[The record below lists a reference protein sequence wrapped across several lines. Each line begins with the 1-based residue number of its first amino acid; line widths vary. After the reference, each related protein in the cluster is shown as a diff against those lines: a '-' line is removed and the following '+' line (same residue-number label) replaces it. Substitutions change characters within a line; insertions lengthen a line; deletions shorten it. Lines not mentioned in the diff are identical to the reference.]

1 MALSPY
7 IPTYYN
13 TAVTPSGLGTFHI
26 NWVEAGSRDHPTI
39 LLLHGFPASSNQYRD
54 FIPLLSNDYHVLAP
68 DLPGFGLTKSPAD
81 LEYTFDNLTAA
92 ISAWLIA
99 LNITSFVSYMFDY
112 GAPVAQRLALANP
125 DHVKAIVTPLW
136 KEEVQQQL
144 QAQINQIDQQLQQI
158 DMEGQRAIS
167 AVQKQSLQPPGP
179 QTLQQIENIQ
189 GQVNQKKSELLEQ
202 KNQSLQNLQQVQF
215 LELDQEVNQFQM
227 ESFFH
232 VEPGDNLINKLNV
245 EVVLRD
251 GVVEE
256 IRGDI

>member
-1 MALSPY
+1 MDASK
-7 IPTYYN
+7 
-13 TAVTPSGLGTFHI
+13 SQ
-26 NWVEAGSRDHPTI
+26 
-39 LLLHGFPASSNQYRD
+39 LLLKRVVN
-54 FIPLLSNDYHVLAP
+54 
-68 DLPGFGLTKSPAD
+68 
-81 LEYTFDNLTAA
+81 
-92 ISAWLIA
+92 
-99 LNITSFVSYMFDY
+99 
-112 GAPVAQRLALANP
+112 
-125 DHVKAIVTPLW
+125 VKAIVTTLW

-144 QAQINQIDQQLQQI
+144 QTQINQIDQQLQQI

-189 GQVNQKKSELLEQ
+189 VQINQKKSELLEQ

-227 ESFFH
+227 EGFFR
-232 VEPGDNLINKLNV
+232 VEPGDNLISKLQV

-251 GVVEE
+251 GVVED